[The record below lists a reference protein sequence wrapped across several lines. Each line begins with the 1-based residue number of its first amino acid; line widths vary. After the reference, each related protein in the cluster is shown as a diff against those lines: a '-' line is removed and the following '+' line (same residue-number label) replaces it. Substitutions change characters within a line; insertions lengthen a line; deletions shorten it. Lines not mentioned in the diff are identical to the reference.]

1 MCNRSASNNIFNQF
15 KKILRM
21 YFARIFLINLLIE
34 LIFFYLLV
42 FMLLENSMFVDF
54 GFKIIKLIVIINGAF
69 QRYFPKLFYK
79 V

>member
-34 LIFFYLLV
+34 LIYFY
-42 FMLLENSMFVDF
+42 FVS
-54 GFKIIKLIVIINGAF
+54 
-69 QRYFPKLFYK
+69 FYVVRK
-79 V
+79 FYVCRLWF